1 MPIDPATE
9 ILMKHSRGVT
19 NVAGDSG
26 AGTAAGSLG
35 GQMASSQITSASL
48 NNLFD
53 DVSSADNAAAAAE
66 DEYRCFFF
74 HNTDGALSLTGVRI
88 FLQAETTPNTT
99 ISIGLDPVGAIA
111 GNSPSGT
118 PMAAVIANEDTA
130 PAGVTFSAPTT
141 DGAGLVPGGSPA
153 GELGPGEAIAVW
165 VRRVPSG
172 GAAASEDVTVRIAGD
187 TLP

>member
-1 MPIDPATE
+1 MAVDPAD

-19 NVAGDSG
+19 NEAGNSTV
-26 AGTAAGSLG
+26 GTANGSLG

-53 DVSSADNAAAAAE
+53 EVSSADNAAGATE

-74 HNTDGALSLTGVRI
+74 HNTDALALTNVRI
-88 FLQAETTPNTT
+88 FLQSESTPNTT

-118 PMAAVIANEDTA
+118 PMAAVIANEDA
-130 PAGVTFSAPTT
+130 VPSGVTFSAPTT
-141 DGAGLVPGGSPA
+141 DGTGLIPGGSPA

-165 VRRVPSG
+165 VKRVPSG
-172 GAAASEDVTVRIAGD
+172 GAAANENVTIRIAGD